1 MPSKQQLIQR
11 AKETV
16 RQPKSRETLQ
26 TDTDK
31 KGYRIVAVSLYTPE
45 AHWIEETTKA
55 IKKAGNPKAN
65 RSLLVREAIL
75 RLQEALK
82 GMNPAEML
90 QDITEHQ
97 RKRT

>member
-16 RQPKSRETLQ
+16 RQPKTKETLQ
-26 TDTDK
+26 SETGK

-45 AHWIEETTKA
+45 AQWIEETTKA
-55 IKKAGNPKAN
+55 IQKAGSPKAN

-75 RLQEALK
+75 RLQDAFK
-82 GMNPAEML
+82 GMKPEEILEN
-90 QDITEHQ
+90 ITERQ
-97 RKRT
+97 RKRS